1 MNQGPRSLDK
11 DAAAAQEAEEW
22 RDSPCEHIG
31 SERESIYFLQEIKT
45 LLCRGLHH
53 LEFNIESSCV
63 SRRCRPLSAPA
74 PYWVTDPLS
83 KQPGSLKDTGC
94 AREKPGAGDLPRSK
108 QSSENIH
115 SPNRAPVGQAAN
127 TAEATGKATGVDG
140 LWSGLQSSLSSGFE
154 AVSTGNFARHENR
167 GPSGISGN

>member
-1 MNQGPRSLDK
+1 MSKQKIEGNSEHMDKIGRALTPLWRVLD
-11 DAAAAQEAEEW
+11 
-22 RDSPCEHIG
+22 
-31 SERESIYFLQEIKT
+31 
-45 LLCRGLHH
+45 
-53 LEFNIESSCV
+53 
-63 SRRCRPLSAPA
+63 
-74 PYWVTDPLS
+74 WVTDPLS

-94 AREKPGAGDLPRSK
+94 AREKPGAVDGLPWSK
-108 QSSENIH
+108 QSGENTH
-115 SPNRAPVGQAAN
+115 SPNRAPVDAAAN